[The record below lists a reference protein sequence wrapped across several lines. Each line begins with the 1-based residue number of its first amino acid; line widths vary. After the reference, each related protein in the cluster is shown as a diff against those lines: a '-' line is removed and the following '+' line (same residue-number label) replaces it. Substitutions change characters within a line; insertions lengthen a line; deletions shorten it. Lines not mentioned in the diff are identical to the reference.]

1 MDFKSRRGCQIAKC
15 AFAAVLGVTVFLA
28 REWLLRT
35 DFTPGFSETK
45 FRSLEV
51 GYPPRDVLTALGEP
65 FSVAIHYL
73 RKSENGE
80 NITDG
85 SSMPLVLEG
94 SKPFI
99 HNRLFTTRKI
109 QNLRWSSTTQ
119 RHTATATFS
128 GLGRSFFVTGASL
141 SLPLT
146 IYGAIKS
153 KNPSSKTGTAQVR
166 WWRATSTGPMWM
178 NCS

>member
-15 AFAAVLGVTVFLA
+15 AFAAVLGVTVYVA

-35 DFTPGFSETK
+35 DFAPRFSEGR

-99 HNRLFTTRKI
+99 HYAEDPKFEVVLNYSKAHRDRDIFRARQIVFRNGRVAELAAY
-109 QNLRWSSTTQ
+109 NLW
-119 RHTATATFS
+119 
-128 GLGRSFFVTGASL
+128 GD
-141 SLPLT
+141 
-146 IYGAIKS
+146 
-153 KNPSSKTGTAQVR
+153 
-166 WWRATSTGPMWM
+166 
-178 NCS
+178 